1 VRFASRIAGSVAI
14 SSVAARAIAVDTTRE
29 QIRTSPEFDRSTPVT
44 HEDEQRLADHY
55 AAAAARRR

>member
-1 VRFASRIAGSVAI
+1 
-14 SSVAARAIAVDTTRE
+14 VDTTRE